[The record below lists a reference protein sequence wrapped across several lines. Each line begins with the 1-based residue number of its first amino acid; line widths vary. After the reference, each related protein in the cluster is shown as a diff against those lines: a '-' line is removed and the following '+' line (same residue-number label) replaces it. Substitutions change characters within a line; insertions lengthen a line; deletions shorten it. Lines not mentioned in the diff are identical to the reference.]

1 MDCGNTNLWKT
12 FQKESNL
19 PTNGVPI
26 FQYESKWGKEK
37 DNYYGNADSGT
48 SSDEE
53 HLIEEAV
60 EEENKHLAKLRADD
74 FEAFDNP
81 ELQKIGRVIEK
92 PQIDIS
98 VLEEQ
103 VNEEEKEKLK
113 QTIRDTIEQLVDV
126 TQMLQDPEI
135 PDYEKNLLNSVLT
148 NASFYLYMVSN
159 GYRSPFHGS
168 LEHNAEIF
176 RLITGKGEGEEEEE
190 ETVEKAPEQEEE
202 EEHVEAVPE
211 KHIPDHL
218 KKIGEGEYRQASR
231 VILKNKA
238 VVAHTP
244 KFRHNPRAAR
254 SKKYAHAL
262 HKYNLT
268 HKRKSMPSDGI
279 YKGERAGISKDTIRS
294 TKLTPAH

>member
-1 MDCGNTNLWKT
+1 MPPRKSKRNKKP
-12 FQKESNL
+12 FQSESNL
-19 PTNGVPI
+19 PSNNVAV
-26 FQYESKWGKEK
+26 FQYESKWGKDK

-81 ELQKIGRVIEK
+81 ELQKIGHVIEK

-103 VNEEEKEKLK
+103 VNAEETEKLK
-113 QTIRDTIEQLVDV
+113 QTIHDTIEQLVDA
-126 TQMLQDPEI
+126 TQMLQTPDL

-148 NASFYLYMVSN
+148 NASFYLYMVAN
-159 GYRSPFHGS
+159 GYRSPYHAS

-176 RLITGKGEGEEEEE
+176 RLITGAEEEEE
-190 ETVEKAPEQEEE
+190 EEAEKAGEIPSEEE
-202 EEHVEAVPE
+202 ESEQEPVEE

-218 KKIGEGEYRQASR
+218 KKIGDGEYRQVSH

-238 VVAHTP
+238 VVANTP

-262 HKYNLT
+262 HSYNQT
-268 HKRKSMPSDGI
+268 HKRKSMPTDGI
-279 YKGERAGISKDTIRS
+279 YKGERAGISKDTVRS
-294 TKLTPAH
+294 TSLKPAH